1 MKSYLSLKWPA
12 KLIAQA
18 VFVVATGLFI
28 AVTPVSAQSQ
38 EPLSVQLKARKVL
51 VAEGKETFESAEKAK
66 PGDTIEYATVCKNTT
81 ARVLGNLKPNLP
93 IPAGMEYEANT
104 AKPVPTEASLDG
116 KKFEKFP
123 IKRKFK
129 TADGKE
135 EEREVAASEIRAL
148 RWNVGDLAGGAST
161 TMVARVRVSAGK

>member
-1 MKSYLSLKWPA
+1 MKWSA
-12 KLIAQA
+12 KVMTQA
-18 VFVVATGLFI
+18 ICVVATGLFI

-51 VAEGKETFESAEKAK
+51 VAEGKETFESADRAK

-104 AKPVPTEASLDG
+104 AKPAPSEASLDG
-116 KKFEKFP
+116 KKFEPFP
-123 IKRKFK
+123 IKRKVK

-135 EEREVAASEIRAL
+135 ELREVAASEIRAL
-148 RWNVGDLAGGAST
+148 RWNVGDLAGGAT
-161 TMVARVRVSAGK
+161 TTLVARVRVSESK